1 MSALRTLFKWLHHGK
16 RRPTSRRNIS
26 TLHVIDIL
34 S

>member
-1 MSALRTLFKWLHHGK
+1 MSAIRTLFKWLFTGK
-16 RRPTSRRNIS
+16 RTPTSRPNLT